1 MVRECSGLNL
11 ERECPTEMLEHVDLC
26 LLIGIHESVGSA
38 APPSRRN
45 GARDLFEAVR
55 RIELVERE
63 ATHQPTG
70 GSVYRN
76 HLAVAEVVP
85 VVEGQQIAAIGH
97 QRVRRADRV
106 LKLDIRNKRVGTIRL
121 TSVKLAT
128 CIRTFGRSSETNRI
142 ASAPAWNNPYEVL
155 TVLAEDILYRGRGP
169 VICENT
175 KRARQKDDGHSHDK
189 LHTQYLPMSR
199 KWGG

>member
-1 MVRECSGLNL
+1 MSSTCGRPCATSSG
-11 ERECPTEMLEHVDLC
+11 RRMPISGRRPSSRRTRPTAPSSTTVDLC

-85 VVEGQQIAAIGH
+85 VVEGQQITAIGH

-106 LKLDIRNKRVGTIRL
+106 LKLDIRNKRGGTIRL

-128 CIRTFGRSSETNRI
+128 CIRT
-142 ASAPAWNNPYEVL
+142 
-155 TVLAEDILYRGRGP
+155 
-169 VICENT
+169 
-175 KRARQKDDGHSHDK
+175 
-189 LHTQYLPMSR
+189 
-199 KWGG
+199 